1 MAKGRDLSASQS
13 KIVKRYY
20 DNMDTAMTQKLGEMV
35 SDLYLAETP
44 AKKKALWDRVV
55 KALNNTDADP
65 EHWQKIVNA
74 RDIEKLA
81 LFLGDLNLGN
91 YPKKPKPE
99 DRPKPMPIPTP
110 AVVAAAAASAPPA
123 QEFDAPYLR
132 HAMNQFKRRVKLN
145 KLDDESRIG
154 RSPLTSGRGSGV
166 VAITPPQEFPAA
178 VWEHLAKQGR
188 LKKAGSNMYS
198 MP

>member
-1 MAKGRDLSASQS
+1 MANSRDLSASQS

-20 DNMDTAMTQKLGEMV
+20 DNLDNAMTQKLGEMV

-44 AKKKALWDRVV
+44 AKQKALWDRVV
-55 KALNNTDADP
+55 KALENTDADP
-65 EHWQKIVNA
+65 EHWQQFVKS
-74 RDIEKLA
+74 RSIEKLA
-81 LFLGDLNLGN
+81 LFLGDLNLGK
-91 YPKKPKPE
+91 YPRKPKPE
-99 DRPKPMPIPTP
+99 DRPKPMPVPT
-110 AVVAAAAASAPPA
+110 AAEVAAAAASAPPEP
-123 QEFDAPYLR
+123 EFDAAYLR
-132 HAMNQFKRRVKLN
+132 HAMNQFKKRIKLN

-154 RSPLTSGRGSGV
+154 RSPLTSGKGSGIT
-166 VAITPPQEFPAA
+166 AITPPHEFPHA

>member
-20 DNMDTAMTQKLGEMV
+20 ENIDATMTQKLGEMV

-44 AKKKALWDRVV
+44 AKKKSLWDRVV

-65 EHWQKIVNA
+65 EHWQKIVSA

-99 DRPKPMPIPTP
+99 DRPKPMPMVTAPVEP
-110 AVVAAAAASAPPA
+110 AKPE
-123 QEFDAPYLR
+123 QEFEAPYLR
-132 HAMNQFKRRVKLN
+132 HAMKQFKRRVKLN

-154 RSPLTSGRGSGV
+154 RSPLTSGQGSGI

-178 VWEHLAKQGR
+178 VWAHLVKQGR